1 MTHGIKSHIRDKLL
15 KRWLRCCLV
24 RLLLDE
30 ALNLSRMKQGG
41 LLSSHEIVLSEIEK
55 KHAAEQEL
63 LFQILAEI
71 ESDLGDMALLLQIML

>member
-1 MTHGIKSHIRDKLL
+1 M
-15 KRWLRCCLV
+15 
-24 RLLLDE
+24 LLDE
-30 ALNLSRMKQGG
+30 ALNLSRMKQGGG

-71 ESDLGDMALLLQIML
+71 ESDLSKMLLFIPSYFIKDLSNSL